1 MNTLAQASRATAFN
15 ALDRMLRQRVLRQLQ
30 ALRGRQVVLVDA
42 LGSERAGEDVAGA
55 APLRIDVHAPGFY
68 RALAANGSVGAAES
82 YICLLY
88 TSRCV

>member
-1 MNTLAQASRATAFN
+1 MNTIAQASRATDFN

-42 LGSERAGEDVAGA
+42 LGSERAGEDVAGV

-82 YICLLY
+82 YMDGEWD
-88 TSRCV
+88 